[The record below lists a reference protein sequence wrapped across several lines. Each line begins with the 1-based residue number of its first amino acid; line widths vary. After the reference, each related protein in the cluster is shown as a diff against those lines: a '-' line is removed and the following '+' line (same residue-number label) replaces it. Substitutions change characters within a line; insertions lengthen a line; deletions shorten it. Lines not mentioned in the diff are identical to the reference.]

1 MKNKV
6 LIFLLLFTFSKW
18 GSAQNIFSNLTFW
31 GSVMTTQQFNQSNL
45 LCSILNKED
54 TSNSFYSKFLIC
66 KHTNKG
72 EIIKQLVVYSDSSS
86 GFKSSKLSAYL
97 FIDSL
102 NNIEVYGSY
111 NKDSS
116 YGIFINKYDFELN
129 LISQK
134 VLDFG
139 NSKTDTSENFLRL
152 NNLVK
157 LENGDYWMAIEKYI
171 ILKNGEYINEKS
183 YIILV
188 DSDLKIKKT
197 HQENLSNGLNEP
209 INGMV
214 LSPFNSGYLIISKKT
229 QYGTAISLQTFDSNL
244 VLKGNISYPRR
255 NTDKTDSNFAFP
267 NLLSVSLATTN
278 NKLLVTGSDYGI
290 PVDSTLTSIMSKS
303 RIYDPINIFSLNSK
317 YYTVAKKNIIVDWD
331 LIREIELEGDFLSNS
346 RGYRIAISKTNHI
359 YVFNVYACRTKY
371 IDTTQAEPISYT
383 YKYYLVVSKFD
394 NDLNLIWSKRV
405 KNLPNIIFTNI
416 NLSQNSIFLVG
427 SEYKGLVNNLEYW
440 TPYVLQ
446 LDTFG
451 NLKSGITPINKLAN
465 SQVEVYPNPSIDNI
479 FNFEMSNGKMA
490 TLAIYSLT
498 GKQVFQTDFTK
509 PTSNFSVNS
518 TDWANGI
525 YFYKISTTNN
535 QNITGKILKQ

>member
-1 MKNKV
+1 MKNQV

-18 GSAQNIFSNLTFW
+18 GAAQNIFSNLTFW
-31 GSVMTTQQFNQSNL
+31 GSVMATQQFNQSNL

-54 TSNSFYSKFLIC
+54 TSNNFYNKRIIC

-72 EIIKQLVVYSDSSS
+72 EIIKQLVVFSDSSN
-86 GFKSSKLSAYL
+86 GIKSSKLSTYL

-102 NNIEVYGSY
+102 NNLEVYASY

-134 VLDFG
+134 VFDFG
-139 NSKTDTSENFLRL
+139 NSKTDTGENFLRL
-152 NNLVK
+152 INLIK

-171 ILKNGEYINEKS
+171 ILKSGAYINDKS

-188 DSDLKIKKT
+188 DSELKIKKM
-197 HQENLSNGLNEP
+197 HQENLSNGFNEP

-214 LSPFNSGYLIISKKT
+214 LSPFNSGDLIISKKT
-229 QYGTAISLQTFDSNL
+229 QNGAAISLQTFDSNL
-244 VLKGNISYPRR
+244 VLKGFISHPIR
-255 NTDKTDSNFAFP
+255 NTNKTDSNFAFP
-267 NLLSVSLATTN
+267 NLLSVSLASTN
-278 NKLLVTGSDYGI
+278 NKFLVTGSDYGI
-290 PVDSTLTSIMSKS
+290 PTDSTLTSFMSKS

-331 LIREIELEGDFLSNS
+331 LIREIELEGNFLSNS

-359 YVFNVYACRTKY
+359 YVFNVYACRTKQ

-416 NLSQNSIFLVG
+416 NLIQNSIFLVG

-465 SQVEVYPNPSIDNI
+465 SHVEVYPNPSTDNI
-479 FNFEMSNGKMA
+479 FNFEMRNGKMA
-490 TLAIYSLT
+490 TLSIYSLT
-498 GKQVFQTDFTK
+498 GKQVFQTDFSN
-509 PTSNFSVNS
+509 PASNFSVNS

-525 YFYKISTTNN
+525 YFYKISTSTN
-535 QNITGKILKQ
+535 QNISGKLIKQ